1 MVGTYRNLTLVPM
14 LNISTSHCSER
25 MHFQWRKRHYRVVYL
40 TYLCVHACLCATLS
54 CVQMQR
60 PEKGVFALLE
70 LELVTRGIESLTW
83 VLGAELRILG
93 RTV

>member
-1 MVGTYRNLTLVPM
+1 MEEASLQSSILNLPV
-14 LNISTSHCSER
+14 
-25 MHFQWRKRHYRVVYL
+25 
-40 TYLCVHACLCATLS
+40 CVCACLCATLS

-70 LELVTRGIESLTW
+70 LELVTRGTESLTW